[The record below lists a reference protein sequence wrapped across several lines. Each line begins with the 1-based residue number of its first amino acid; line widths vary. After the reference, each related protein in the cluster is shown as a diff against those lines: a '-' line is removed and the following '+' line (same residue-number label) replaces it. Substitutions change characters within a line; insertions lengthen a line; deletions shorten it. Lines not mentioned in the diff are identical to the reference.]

1 VELGYWRP
9 DQVEEFNRQASR
21 VLARGVALGVLP
33 PQTAA
38 SLRFYPE
45 FETVG
50 LRLGRV
56 LAHLV
61 DLHDPVYAGRVHPVD
76 RGSSSAVVSQQL
88 AWIDPKFYPAP
99 LAAGELR
106 RIARQPGPSILF
118 NGHVDVVP
126 ANASKWSRDPFS
138 GLVTDTDVHGRGAT
152 DDKGGVVAAAFA
164 ALALK
169 RAGVKLKGDVVLQA
183 VVGEETGDHQYG
195 TSAALD
201 AGYTADAAVIVEPT
215 SYDGTTPKL
224 ATVSAG
230 GLWFSLSFEG
240 KAAHS
245 SLRGRALHPT
255 LDGETLGV
263 NTVDKFWVVY
273 QALRNLEDQ
282 WAQHDRHPH
291 YVPGH
296 FSILPAVL
304 DAHPTG
310 FKVPFALADTLTVE
324 YSVTHNP
331 ARTNED
337 VIAEIEHAVRS
348 ACALDPWLREH
359 TPIFEWKLLWAPYT
373 LSPDHPL
380 LPALTSAH
388 SAALGAIDESRLPEL
403 SGFFGLCDIT
413 WMDARG
419 LQGVMYGP
427 GVGNTAHAE
436 DEYVPIEQL
445 VVAAKTYA
453 LTALAF
459 CGLAEVGTS

>member
-1 VELGYWRP
+1 MSEANSHHSARS
-9 DQVEEFNRQASR
+9 QAVST
-21 VLARGVALGVLP
+21 VLAAVDELTPALV
-33 PQTAA
+33 QTLAEA
-38 SLRFYPE
+38 VQIPSVNPRYPGQNYTGHIGRE
-45 FETVG
+45 SEVSALLADLYRSSGADVEIVTVEAD
-50 LRLGRV
+50 RDNACGRIV
-56 LAHLV
+56 G
-61 DLHDPVYAGRVHPVD
+61 AG
-76 RGSSSAVVSQQL
+76 G
-88 AWIDPKFYPAP
+88 
-99 LAAGELR
+99 
-106 RIARQPGPSILF
+106 GPSILF